1 MTLRATRQSALALA
15 AAILWLLAPAAVR
28 AAAAPGASGGETAH
42 VSYSR
47 WTVDGASVRLDFL
60 LPRTAA
66 RGFVAPGA
74 PLPFT
79 SVVAAAVAA
88 NVAVESAGG
97 ACEAI
102 DQGEG
107 AGRIYVM
114 APTPTLYRFEIIFA
128 CPRADGI
135 VLHDHVL
142 FARFPDQVNYAQ
154 VRIDGGGP
162 AIQLFTQ
169 GRQTLALPAGNR
181 PPQASLLRFAMQGA
195 EGVTGQADR
204 LCVVF
209 GLLLLVRRWRDLGA
223 VAIALGAGYLASIA
237 MALGGL
243 GLSDRSWSGAV
254 TGLAVLL
261 LGAGALRLRPP
272 GPAPPRGWRIAA
284 IVALSVMLTAAV
296 AIGAVKDPS
305 EALAVGGL
313 AVFGAAQVWVV
324 GADAG
329 LRWIAFAPAALFAL
343 SDGALPAQ
351 DLATLKTPAA
361 QAVPRLLAYDLG
373 ATVVA
378 ALLVAIAVAGLWLAA
393 RRIAAARRALAIDLG
408 AASLIGLGLFWF
420 VSRIY

>member
-1 MTLRATRQSALALA
+1 MRQAAMALA
-15 AAILWLLAPAAVR
+15 AAMLWLLAPAVS
-28 AAAAPGASGGETAH
+28 ASASEAGH

-47 WTVDGASVRLDFL
+47 WTVDGTSVRLDFL

-79 SVVAAAVAA
+79 SAVAAAVAA
-88 NVAVESAGG
+88 DVAVQSAGG

-142 FARFPDQVNYAQ
+142 FSRFPDQVNYAQ
-154 VRIDGGGP
+154 VRIDGGAP

-169 GRQTLALPAGNR
+169 GRQTIALPAGNR
-181 PPQASLLRFAMQGA
+181 AHPASLLSFTRQGA
-195 EGVTGQADR
+195 EGMIDQADR
-204 LCVVF
+204 LCIAF

-223 VAIALGAGYLASIA
+223 VALALGAGYLASIA

-243 GLSDRSWSGAV
+243 GLADRSWSGAA

-272 GPAPPRGWRIAA
+272 GPEAPRALRIAG
-284 IVALSVMLTAAV
+284 ILALGLIFAAV
-296 AIGAVKDPS
+296 AAMAAMRGPAS
-305 EALAVGGL
+305 ALAVGGL
-313 AVFGAAQVWVV
+313 AVFGAAQVWAA
-324 GADAG
+324 GAEPR
-329 LRWIAFAPAALFAL
+329 LRWMALAPAALFAL
-343 SDGALPAQ
+343 VDGVLPAQ
-351 DLATLKTPAA
+351 DLAMLKTPAG
-361 QAVPRLLAYDLG
+361 QAAPRLLAYDVG
-373 ATVVA
+373 AMALAT
-378 ALLVAIAVAGLWLAA
+378 LLVAIAVAVLWLAA
-393 RRIAAARRALAIDLG
+393 RRIAAAKRLVAIDLG
-408 AASLIGLGLFWF
+408 GALLIGLGLFWF